1 MAFKHKKS
9 INIDVPTASMP
20 DIIFTL
26 TLFFMATSVM
36 RQYSGLPVMLPRA
49 KQIEKLAS
57 KVHVTQL
64 WVSKEEMISVDG
76 KLMNV
81 GNLRTIMYDKR
92 FKDPQLVI
100 SIRADER
107 VNMALMSSIHKELR
121 LADALKVNYSTKT
134 AI

>member
-1 MAFKHKKS
+1 MAFKHKKDVSVS
-9 INIDVPTASMP
+9 IPTSSMP
-20 DIIFTL
+20 DIVFMLIF
-26 TLFFMATSVM
+26 FFMASSVM
-36 RQYSGLPVMLPRA
+36 RQYSGLPVIMPKA
-49 KQIEKLAS
+49 KQIEKLTS

-64 WVSKEEMISVDG
+64 WISKEEMISLDG

-81 GNLRTIMYDKR
+81 HSIRNILYEKR
-92 FKDPQLVI
+92 VKDPQLII

-107 VNMALMSSIHKELR
+107 VNMSLMSQVHKELR